1 MSGSC
6 SELRVSESF
15 VRELR
20 ATAAAAVPIVCVVT
34 HEEHRAAT
42 LVRDAFGDKRIAS
55 WSATHGF
62 EGDVSLRDPHAALDH
77 LARVGHAG
85 VVPVFFDL
93 HPWLSEA
100 RVVRALR
107 DVAGAE
113 RDGPV
118 VLVMPWPRL
127 PAELDRDARVLML
140 PLPSFDVLSTAFD
153 AEVGDGFVGGDDRAP
168 GVRLRAGVPSGRAA
182 TARGAPD
189 AQSYRSTREVMV
201 RAALGLTL
209 EEARRAFRLASAFVR
224 AGDPNLAVRHVIAEK
239 RGALRRTACL
249 ELIDDDVSLDD
260 VGGLDV
266 LKSWLRSRVLAFGEE
281 ARAFGLAEPRGM
293 LVSGVQGCGKSLV
306 SKAAAQVLSLPLV
319 RLDFAEVF
327 AAPSPEHAIHE
338 AVRAVEAVAPLV
350 LWVDEIEKGLG
361 GLEGPSSDA
370 RPARVFGTFLTWLQE
385 RRAPVF
391 VAATANEVERLPP
404 ELARRGR
411 FDDVFFVDLPSP
423 LERAQILAVQLRRRG
438 RDSSAYAIAEL
449 VRSLEHWSG
458 AEIEQ
463 MVTGGLFRAF
473 AERAELTDEH
483 LRAAARE
490 LVPLATLYEEKIQ
503 ALRQWGLARARRASA
518 DRRTLDLFG
527 D

>member
-1 MSGSC
+1 
-6 SELRVSESF
+6 VSESF
-15 VRELR
+15 VRDLR
-20 ATAAAAVPIVCVVT
+20 TAAAASVPMVCVVT
-34 HEEHRAAT
+34 HEERRAEE
-42 LVRDAFGDKRIAS
+42 LVRSAYDDRRIAT
-55 WSATHGF
+55 WSATRGLD
-62 EGDVSLRDPHAALDH
+62 GDASLRDPLAALQ
-77 LARVGHAG
+77 RVAEAG
-85 VVPVFFDL
+85 QAGLVPIMFDL
-93 HPWLSEA
+93 HPWLSDA

-107 DVAGAE
+107 DVAGAP
-113 RDGPV
+113 RAAPL
-118 VLVMPWPRL
+118 VLIMPRPAL
-127 PAELDRDARVLML
+127 PAELDRDARMLLL
-140 PLPSFDVLSTAFD
+140 PLPSFDVLLATFQAEAGPRTVTA
-153 AEVGDGFVGGDDRAP
+153 GQRAMT
-168 GVRLRAGVPSGRAA
+168 AGPRAA
-182 TARGAPD
+182 GAGQRAVTAVSGASD
-189 AQSYRSTREVMV
+189 AAPPRSAHDAMV

-209 EEARRAFRLASAFVR
+209 DEARRVFRLAAALVR
-224 AGDPNLAVRHVIAEK
+224 SGDPQGAIRHIIAEK

-249 ELIDDDVSLDD
+249 ELIDDEITLDD

-266 LKSWLRSRVLAFGEE
+266 LKSWLTSRVLAFDEK
-281 ARAFGLAEPRGM
+281 ARAFGLAQPRGM

-327 AAPSPEHAIHE
+327 AAASPEHAIVE

-361 GLEGPSSDA
+361 GLEGHSTDA
-370 RPARVFGTFLTWLQE
+370 RPARVFGAFLTWLQE

-423 LERAQILAVQLRRRG
+423 LERAQILSVQLRRRG
-438 RDSSAYAIAEL
+438 RDPASYPIAEL
-449 VRSLEHWSG
+449 ARPLEHWSG

-473 AERAELTDEH
+473 ADKTELSAEH

-490 LVPLATLYEEKIQ
+490 LIPLATLYEEKIQ
-503 ALRQWGLARARRASA
+503 ALRQWGLTRARRASA